1 MSDKVVEFNK
11 DNFEDEVIKSEVPV
25 LVDFWAAW
33 CVPCKMI
40 APTVQELAE
49 EYGEKLKFGKV
60 NVDENRE
67 ISGRFGI
74 RGIPSLLLFK
84 DGKVLEQMV
93 GLLLKVA
100 EAAMK
105 DGKAIGICLMSDG
118 AWLTKKGQKNPAHE
132 TFLRLME
139 GGADATVYQ
148 EHLKAWVL
156 NEVNET

>member
-49 EYGEKLKFGKV
+49 EYGEKVKFGKV
-60 NVDENRE
+60 NVDENRD

-93 GLLLKVA
+93 GVHSKQEIAEMVA
-100 EAAMK
+100 
-105 DGKAIGICLMSDG
+105 KA
-118 AWLTKKGQKNPAHE
+118 
-132 TFLRLME
+132 
-139 GGADATVYQ
+139 V
-148 EHLKAWVL
+148 
-156 NEVNET
+156 